1 MAHLASIR
9 DIGKEREPIPAT
21 VCSPG
26 CHLVKDAEVSV
37 ATPPDYRAASPLRLR
52 DSTLHQYFYDLCCKV
67 TINFLLNLDQVMV
80 VRHSL
85 MMPCCTIKVSQRTVV
100 IVFYSPSVPLTINHS
115 RRGCIPLR
123 DTVHKVSNISWSII
137 RSSGELYLVL
147 TRGSRIGE
155 CQFNLLSHK
164 ARPCEILMVIAGHPE
179 DQ

>member
-26 CHLVKDAEVSV
+26 CHLVKDAEVSA
-37 ATPPDYRAASPLRLR
+37 ATPLRLR
-52 DSTLHQYFYDLCCKV
+52 DSTLHQYFYDLCGKV

>member
-9 DIGKEREPIPAT
+9 DIGEEREPIPAT

-115 RRGCIPLR
+115 RWGG
-123 DTVHKVSNISWSII
+123 VSRSVTPSTRFPTFPGPSLDLQGSFISYS
-137 RSSGELYLVL
+137 
-147 TRGSRIGE
+147 
-155 CQFNLLSHK
+155 
-164 ARPCEILMVIAGHPE
+164 PE
-179 DQ
+179 DLALGSVNLIYCLIKRGPVRF